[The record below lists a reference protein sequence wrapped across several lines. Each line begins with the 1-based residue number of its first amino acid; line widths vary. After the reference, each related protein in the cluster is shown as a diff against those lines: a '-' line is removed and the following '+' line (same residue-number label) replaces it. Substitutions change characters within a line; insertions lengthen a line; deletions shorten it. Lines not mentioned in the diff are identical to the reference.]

1 MSPLS
6 AEQFRL
12 RLKSAM
18 SQAIRDSG
26 MDRNRIAAE
35 VAILTDRPMS
45 RSALDALTSPSKVND
60 ISVVRLKA
68 LARVLSA
75 PKLFDAILSDEGLA
89 ILKADDKLLAD
100 MQALKTQRSR
110 IDGWLAQLEDQLAG
124 SGES

>member
-1 MSPLS
+1 MRPLDS
-6 AEQFRL
+6 EQFRL

-18 SQAIRDSG
+18 SQAIRESG

-45 RSALDALTSPSKVND
+45 RSALDALTSPSKLND

-75 PKLFDAILSDEGLA
+75 PKLYEAILADEGLSV
-89 ILKADDKLLAD
+89 LQTDDRLRAD
-100 MQALKTQRSR
+100 MQALQTQRSR
-110 IDGWLAQLEDQLAG
+110 IDSWLAQLEVQLAG
-124 SGES
+124 KAGK